1 MWVLSGQNPSPL
13 QNQPVPLATE
23 PSLQP
28 LDCVFKKQQLDWTM
42 AHQLRVLTALTE
54 NPIQFLEPTQLT
66 TCNSNSRG
74 SDALFQP
81 PLTPHTVMHIHS
93 GTQAYTGVP

>member
-1 MWVLSGQNPSPL
+1 MCVLSGQNPGPL
-13 QNQPVPLATE
+13 QNQPVPLTTE

-28 LDCVFKKQQLDWTM
+28 LDCVFKKQLDWTM

-54 NPIQFLEPTQLT
+54 NLIQFLEPTQLTT

-74 SDALFQP
+74 SDALFRP
-81 PLTPHTVMHIHS
+81 PLTLHTVMHIHS
-93 GTQAYTGVP
+93 GTQAYTRVQ